1 MELKKRYYKK
11 YFSILVNF
19 LNKID
24 FTFLYYIPGLF
35 LRDFRN
41 NHDKSKKISVNFF
54 RGIFDK
60 DIIIKKNELLKSS
73 SICFI
78 SHYVGAINNKDL
90 DHDFYFGN
98 LFKILNKKNFK
109 FSIILINHTDE
120 KITDIYKK
128 FNKSNL
134 NRIILND
141 NLNIIRDFKILF
153 YILFKF
159 VEFKLIKSRKYY
171 IFKKSKHFKVNLNLK
186 AFLSASN
193 TIKLTDN
200 IKSILGNMS
209 DLKNLFATYEGHPF
223 ERIIFNY
230 CKKNQIKSFGYFFS
244 VIREFQNSIYFNIN
258 KNFSPDVIFT
268 SGNLISKNL
277 KKYVKYKNDKI
288 ITLGSPRKLKKKNSK
303 FYKSK
308 NIKKLKVLVCPE
320 GLYSETKLMLNLVRE
335 ISLKKNN
342 KIEYIFRTHPVIDKS
357 VLKNEIYTNP
367 NIKFS
372 KNKDILKDFA
382 NCNVVLYSG
391 SSVCIQA
398 VLNGLLPIYYHKK
411 NSIFSIDPLF
421 EINRF
426 VIKNRLDLE
435 KILNNLILNK
445 ENTRVK
451 IRLKKIQKYCLEYFS
466 KINLNS
472 LIQNLKNENKF
483 KLSLKENNYKS

>member
-1 MELKKRYYKK
+1 
-11 YFSILVNF
+11 
-19 LNKID
+19 
-24 FTFLYYIPGLF
+24 
-35 LRDFRN
+35 
-41 NHDKSKKISVNFF
+41 
-54 RGIFDK
+54 
-60 DIIIKKNELLKSS
+60 
-73 SICFI
+73 
-78 SHYVGAINNKDL
+78 
-90 DHDFYFGN
+90 
-98 LFKILNKKNFK
+98 
-109 FSIILINHTDE
+109 
-120 KITDIYKK
+120 
-128 FNKSNL
+128 
-134 NRIILND
+134 
-141 NLNIIRDFKILF
+141 
-153 YILFKF
+153 
-159 VEFKLIKSRKYY
+159 
-171 IFKKSKHFKVNLNLK
+171 
-186 AFLSASN
+186 
-193 TIKLTDN
+193 
-200 IKSILGNMS
+200 
-209 DLKNLFATYEGHPF
+209 
-223 ERIIFNY
+223 
-230 CKKNQIKSFGYFFS
+230 
-244 VIREFQNSIYFNIN
+244 
-258 KNFSPDVIFT
+258 
-268 SGNLISKNL
+268 
-277 KKYVKYKNDKI
+277 
-288 ITLGSPRKLKKKNSK
+288 
-303 FYKSK
+303 
-308 NIKKLKVLVCPE
+308 
-320 GLYSETKLMLNLVRE
+320 MLNLVRE

-435 KILNNLILNK
+435 KILNNLILKK